1 MVNVIKNR
9 HTSHFVLFPCLEN
22 LRENLAVA
30 QRLRDAPRR
39 LKIAGGPG
47 VCAHV
52 KCAPKKRRPPRSTPR
67 APCLINAHAAAAFL
81 LCCCRRQLAAALLCC
96 CRRQLDPREWSPLSW
111 FDPRAGHAR
120 KWVCVGACAA
130 LVSLVRSLLNAR
142 LNVTIYNHRFCVSR
156 PLRTL
161 QRRFGQAARCTV

>member
-39 LKIAGGPG
+39 LKIAGAPG

-52 KCAPKKRRPPRSTPR
+52 QCAPELDTTCAVLDQCARSRRLSSVLLPSSTRRRSSV
-67 APCLINAHAAAAFL
+67 L
-81 LCCCRRQLAAALLCC
+81 LPSSTR
-96 CRRQLDPREWSPLSW
+96 P
-111 FDPRAGHAR
+111 AG
-120 KWVCVGACAA
+120 VVP
-130 LVSLVRSLLNAR
+130 VVLVRSQGGSCAKMGVCGGVR
-142 LNVTIYNHRFCVSR
+142 R
-156 PLRTL
+156 PCFACSFSP
-161 QRRFGQAARCTV
+161 QCTPQCHHL